1 MISIFVSFLHF
12 GQKRGKLTRIVS
24 LLTLILVLPLQMGQ
38 RTQKESFGVCSVI
51 IPPKRIIVSSNFLF
65 SELPVHHGDQGNSE
79 ENIKGDADVQNTEY
93 LSE

>member
-1 MISIFVSFLHF
+1 M
-12 GQKRGKLTRIVS
+12 VS

-51 IPPKRIIVSSNFLF
+51 IPPKRIVLSNFLF
-65 SELPVHHGDQGNSE
+65 SELPVHHGDQGNSKE
-79 ENIKGDADVQNTEY
+79 DIEGNADVQDTEY